1 MVHCCN
7 WQALNCFRQPHRIR
21 LHKMQHISG
30 VSLVR
35 QCAAFVSFRSAQL
48 TFLPAACSI
57 FFLQPLRRRL
67 SQVHLYLMI
76 CMHAS
81 VCVLARVCVLTYAMY
96 MPATHSNLT
105 YKFHRLCECFIVSVA
120 LLLSP
125 LAAGRLQV
133 CKYLHMTSASAC
145 LPACL
150 LGFLC
155 HFSLVA
161 YRLLLAEY
169 SYMIFIMYSSS
180 VVLVVA
186 AAAACEQ

>member
-1 MVHCCN
+1 M
-7 WQALNCFRQPHRIR
+7 
-21 LHKMQHISG
+21 
-30 VSLVR
+30 
-35 QCAAFVSFRSAQL
+35 
-48 TFLPAACSI
+48 
-57 FFLQPLRRRL
+57 
-67 SQVHLYLMI
+67 
-76 CMHAS
+76 
-81 VCVLARVCVLTYAMY
+81 CV
-96 MPATHSNLT
+96 
-105 YKFHRLCECFIVSVA
+105 CECFIVSVA